1 MSVGSYNPRS
11 EHNTFEE
18 ERTAVGLSRGSAGVC
33 AGFQPLEEHP
43 SDQPNS
49 LVLRLQPSVSVCFIG
64 ASVHPSISD

>member
-1 MSVGSYNPRS
+1 MSVGSYSPRS
-11 EHNTFEE
+11 EHSTSEE
-18 ERTAVGLSRGSAGVC
+18 ERTAVGPSRGSAGVC